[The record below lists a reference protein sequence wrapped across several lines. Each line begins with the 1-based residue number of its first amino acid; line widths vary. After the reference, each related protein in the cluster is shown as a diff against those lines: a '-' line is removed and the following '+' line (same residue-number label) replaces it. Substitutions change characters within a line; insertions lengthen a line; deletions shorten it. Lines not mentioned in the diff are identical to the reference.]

1 MIINN
6 FPRSDC
12 LNSDLKDR
20 ELKYWTSRGEETAG
34 FFVATIDEE
43 FAGMISYVKQDD
55 HLEIFRLAV
64 DSNHRKAG
72 VARALVNKIQSV
84 GEILNLTKIKAETSS
99 TFDSAVVFYQKHHWT
114 EVIFYAN

>member
-1 MIINN
+1 MKLNN

-12 LNSDLKDR
+12 LSSDLKDR
-20 ELKYWTSRGEETAG
+20 ELQYWTGRGEETAG
-34 FFVATIDEE
+34 FFVATIDDE
-43 FAGMISYVKQDD
+43 FAGMISYIKQDD

-64 DSNHRKAG
+64 DINQRKAG

-84 GEILNLTKIKAETSS
+84 GEMLNLNKIKAETSS

-114 EVIFYAN
+114 EVIFSAN